1 MAICPDLDTLHSH
14 VTLDW
19 DTENEPHSTMYE
31 VSKAKCIHWRV
42 SASGKHK
49 HILLCFTRSFTVF
62 ELFMLRAKLHDDPY
76 RFSHDWQRWSVT
88 GDVRFASGVLFD
100 LKHGVYAGEWVVL
113 ERV

>member
-1 MAICPDLDTLHSH
+1 MMAICPDLDTLHSH

-49 HILLCFTRSFTVF
+49 HILYVLLGHLQYSSYSCSELSYTMTHTVSRMIGNVGA
-62 ELFMLRAKLHDDPY
+62 LRGMLDSL
-76 RFSHDWQRWSVT
+76 
-88 GDVRFASGVLFD
+88 
-100 LKHGVYAGEWVVL
+100 AGSC
-113 ERV
+113 